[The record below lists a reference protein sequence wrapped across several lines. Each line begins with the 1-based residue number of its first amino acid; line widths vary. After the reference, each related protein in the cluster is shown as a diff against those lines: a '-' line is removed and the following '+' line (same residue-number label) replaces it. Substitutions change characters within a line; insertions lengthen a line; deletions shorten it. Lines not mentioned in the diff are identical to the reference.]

1 MLVWGSD
8 GRLLSLGR
16 LDEREC
22 ANCGRVQPFQLSLT
36 YKFFHLYSIALFA
49 FEKTDA
55 DVKVLMERHYRLVDP
70 VN

>member
-1 MLVWGSD
+1 MIAWGSD

-36 YKFFHLYSIALFA
+36 
-49 FEKTDA
+49 
-55 DVKVLMERHYRLVDP
+55 
-70 VN
+70 